1 MTTALLVIDV
11 QMDFVSRRK
20 AGRAWG
26 NPTADIKIAELL
38 AAFRS
43 KGLPVWHVHHHGT
56 DPRDPFHPD
65 APGSAVQPCAAPVAG
80 EPVVIKQT
88 SSALVN
94 TGLEAGLRA
103 AGIDALVIVGG
114 AANFCVESTT
124 RNAAD
129 LGFAVTL
136 AEDALINLSSR
147 LRDGRQVPASE
158 VLAMTLA
165 NLDGEFARVVTSDA
179 VTAAL

>member
-11 QMDFVSRRK
+11 QMDFVSRRA
-20 AGRAWG
+20 AGRDWG
-26 NPTADIKIAELL
+26 NPAADTKIAAML
-38 AAFRS
+38 AAFRA

-65 APGSAVQPCAAPVAG
+65 APGSAVQPCAAPVEG

-94 TGLEAGLRA
+94 TPLEAELRA
-103 AGIDALVIVGG
+103 AGIDTLVIIGG
-114 AANFCVESTT
+114 AANYCVESTT
-124 RNAAD
+124 RMAAD
-129 LGFAVTL
+129 LGFAVSL
-136 AEDALINLSSR
+136 VEDALINLGSR
-147 LRDGRQVPASE
+147 LRDGRRVPAPE

-165 NLDGEFARVVTSDA
+165 NLDGEFAQVSSSDA
-179 VTAAL
+179 VIAAL